1 MEKSSKRKSGSEL
14 SLSSVKRR
22 KSSQEESGPG
32 GDLNNSKYR
41 ENDSDSN
48 TSWVGRAAEKR
59 IEAFADLNEGE
70 KNFLKLWNN
79 YITSLKGVGLA
90 NMPAVVLK

>member
-1 MEKSSKRKSGSEL
+1 MEESRKRKSGNEEN
-14 SLSSVKRR
+14 LSSVKRR
-22 KSSQEESGPG
+22 KSSQEESG
-32 GDLNNSKYR
+32 LNNSKYR